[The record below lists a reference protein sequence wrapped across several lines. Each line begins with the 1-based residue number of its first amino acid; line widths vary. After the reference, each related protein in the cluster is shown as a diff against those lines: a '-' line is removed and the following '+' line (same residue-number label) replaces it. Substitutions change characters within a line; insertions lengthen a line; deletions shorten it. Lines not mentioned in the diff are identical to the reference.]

1 MTIRISHTGDLHYSN
16 TTLEEVER
24 CMEAFVAS
32 ATSPSID
39 AIVIG
44 GDSTDHRLDA
54 HTPAFLALARRVKQM
69 ADVKPIIMLQGTFSH
84 EPPGVLSLF
93 GMLSDKVFVAD
104 RICQVALTTSGLW
117 MPSTAFCFAVDE
129 FESLVALNGAPKA
142 VFTCL
147 PTVNKA
153 ILVASTG
160 STDSADLGNVVA
172 QVLQGF
178 AASNDRFSCA
188 GIPTIGMSHGTVHNS
203 RTEHGVPMHGADH
216 EFTSGSLFS
225 AGCSAFT
232 LNHIHLH
239 QDWEV
244 NGRRAAYSGSLPC
257 LHYGEVGQKGWIEW
271 TVDAKTS
278 EFNFMPSPAQ
288 QFAEFNFSD
297 VPDMEQLTCADV
309 TGKKVRVRYVVDFEH
324 RHVVND
330 DAIRAALVG
339 AMEVNI
345 EPRILPMLRT
355 RAEGMSDASTDAE
368 KLQMWMTV
376 TRTDRP
382 QLLDCLV
389 ILATG
394 DPESVAKALMDHAM
408 QLARQSATTT
418 QDVPE
423 LGAA

>member
-1 MTIRISHTGDLHYSN
+1 MTVHVAHTGDLHYSN
-16 TTLEEVER
+16 LTLAEVER
-24 CMEAFVAS
+24 CMDAFVAS
-32 ATSPSID
+32 ATSPHIA

-54 HTPAFLALARRVKQM
+54 HTPAFLALARRVKQLS
-69 ADVKPIIMLQGTFSH
+69 AAKPLIMLQGTFSH
-84 EPPGVLSLF
+84 EPPGMLSLF

-104 RICQVALTTSGLW
+104 RICQVALTISGHW
-117 MPSTAFCFAVDE
+117 MSSAAFCFAEDE
-129 FESLVALNGAPKA
+129 FAALVAANGVPKA

-160 STDSADLGNVVA
+160 STESADLGNVVA

-178 AASNDRFSCA
+178 AASNDRFSGA

-271 TVDAKTS
+271 AVDAKSS
-278 EFNFMPSPAQ
+278 EFKFIPSPAQ
-288 QFAEFNFSD
+288 QFMEFNFSD
-297 VPDMEQLTCADV
+297 VPDMEQLTSADV
-309 TGKKVRVRYVVDFEH
+309 TGKKVRVRYVVDVEH
-324 RHVVND
+324 RHVVSD

-339 AMEVNI
+339 ALEVKI
-345 EPRILPMLRT
+345 EPRILPVLRT
-355 RAEGMSDASTDAE
+355 RAAGMSDANTDAD

-376 TRTDRP
+376 THTDSP
-382 QLLDCLV
+382 QLLHC
-389 ILATG
+389 LATLATS
-394 DPESVAKALMDHAM
+394 DPESVAKALMERAM
-408 QLARQSATTT
+408 QSAKQNAAAT
-418 QDVPE
+418 QNVKE
-423 LGAA
+423 FAAA

>member
-1 MTIRISHTGDLHYSN
+1 MDIRIAHTGDLHYSN
-16 TTLEEVER
+16 ATLEEVER

-69 ADVKPIIMLQGTFSH
+69 SGAKPIIMLQGTFSH
-84 EPPGVLSLF
+84 EPPGMLSLF

-104 RICQVALTTSGLW
+104 RICQVALTSSGHW
-117 MPSTAFCFAVDE
+117 VPSQAFCFAMDE
-129 FESLVALNGAPKA
+129 FESLVASNGVPKA

-153 ILVASTG
+153 ILVASTA
-160 STDSADLGNVVA
+160 STEGADLGNAVA

-178 AASNDRFSCA
+178 AASNARFSGA

-257 LHYGEVGQKGWIEW
+257 LHYGEVGQKGWIKW
-271 TVDAKTS
+271 AVDAKSS
-278 EFNFMPSPAQ
+278 EFTFMPSPAQ
-288 QFAEFNFSD
+288 QFAEFNFSN
-297 VPDMEQLTCADV
+297 VPDMEQLTSVDV
-309 TGKKVRVRYVVDFEH
+309 TGKKVRVRYVVDVEH
-324 RHVVND
+324 RHMVDD

-339 AMEVNI
+339 ALEVKV
-345 EPRILPMLRT
+345 EARILPVLRT
-355 RAEGMSDASTDAE
+355 RAAGMSDANTDAD
-368 KLQMWMTV
+368 KLKMWMTV
-376 TRTDRP
+376 THTDSPR
-382 QLLDCLV
+382 LLDCLAT
-389 ILATG
+389 LATS
-394 DPESVAKALMDHAM
+394 DPEAIAKALMDSAM
-408 QLARQSATTT
+408 RSAKPNAAVTQNVKELA
-418 QDVPE
+418 
-423 LGAA
+423 AA